1 MTDESED
8 PREGRIRKLEGIL
21 RKAEGASTEEER
33 DAFMA
38 GASRLMEQWNIDAAE
53 LRLAGGGRE
62 AVVTKEITYSDSD
75 ANLPGKRQ
83 LMSLACEIVGA
94 VRFAYAS
101 GQRHAQT
108 GWLVGFQDNIDA
120 AEMLYASLFLQA
132 KSGAWREGYT
142 SKKQMTSYMVGFS
155 GGAYG
160 KLDAWRRAQ
169 QQTVSSS
176 VALVLVDRQSE
187 VDQVMEAM
195 AGKPQA
201 TDYDGDPEAAWAGEA
216 AGRDADLGQA
226 RLS

>member
-1 MTDESED
+1 
-8 PREGRIRKLEGIL
+8 
-21 RKAEGASTEEER
+21 
-33 DAFMA
+33 
-38 GASRLMEQWNIDAAE
+38 
-53 LRLAGGGRE
+53 
-62 AVVTKEITYSDSD
+62 
-75 ANLPGKRQ
+75 
-83 LMSLACEIVGA
+83 
-94 VRFAYAS
+94 
-101 GQRHAQT
+101 
-108 GWLVGFQDNIDA
+108 
-120 AEMLYASLFLQA
+120 
-132 KSGAWREGYT
+132 
-142 SKKQMTSYMVGFS
+142 MVGFS

-160 KLDAWRRAQ
+160 KLDAWRTAQ